1 MAAVAMRA
9 AIPVLLLSSVLAD
22 SPVDRVVTLLRELK
36 SKIEA
41 DGTSEQAAYDKFQC
55 WCEKTIGETSKA
67 ITDGKTSIETLSET
81 ITGKKGELGSLSA
94 ELAHVKKSLA
104 ENAKSQKDALAM
116 RENQHR
122 EYAQKKNEMEE
133 AIGALQNAIK
143 VLEGAG
149 TGADLLTVAADVRGA
164 LGLAPKGAVSSDQ
177 LSTVD
182 KFLRNP
188 SSFAQSGTSL
198 RSHGVDP
205 HGPASG
211 EISGILRDMYET
223 FVSDLQQS
231 NEEEAEQRKLHEEL
245 MEAKQKEQANLET
258 SLDTKETDHADATEV
273 EASSR
278 EERIDKEKNLKVN
291 EKFFVDTKLECQNKA
306 HEWSQRSITRSQE
319 LQGIEK
325 AIEILDDDDAKSRF
339 EQSSSTFLQTW
350 QHERPSE
357 TVVRDR
363 VFHLLSAVSRKSKRV
378 GIALLSADVST
389 GWHFDKVVANINK
402 LIEQIRKEE
411 REDVAAKDTCD
422 EDKAKHEGKK
432 ADLDHSIETLGGKK
446 TTVEGRRAAAQTSVT
461 DLGTKIVAVNST
473 LTTLISERNSEHEAF
488 QQGLED
494 DEEAIKLLDKA
505 IEALKDYYRSH
516 PSLVA
521 EVASIRK
528 HTDDP
533 EEKPRADFRKG
544 DSKKTESDQ
553 IIGMMEMIK
562 QDLQNEIKHAR
573 VDEKEAV
580 DAFWTQHSELL
591 HSIRDMQ
598 GQIADLER
606 RIAGHDKKIA
616 ALEEDIESDEDSKDA
631 VETAEDKVEPS
642 CSWLE
647 GAFDKRREARRTE
660 LDGLNS
666 AKAALQGAVE
676 EASEDTSL
684 LQRKPLLSK

>member
-1 MAAVAMRA
+1 MRA

-402 LIEQIRKEE
+402 LIEQIRKVPPM
-411 REDVAAKDTCD
+411 RGWPLAA
-422 EDKAKHEGKK
+422 GV
-432 ADLDHSIETLGGKK
+432 GG
-446 TTVEGRRAAAQTSVT
+446 
-461 DLGTKIVAVNST
+461 
-473 LTTLISERNSEHEAF
+473 
-488 QQGLED
+488 
-494 DEEAIKLLDKA
+494 
-505 IEALKDYYRSH
+505 
-516 PSLVA
+516 
-521 EVASIRK
+521 
-528 HTDDP
+528 
-533 EEKPRADFRKG
+533 
-544 DSKKTESDQ
+544 
-553 IIGMMEMIK
+553 
-562 QDLQNEIKHAR
+562 
-573 VDEKEAV
+573 
-580 DAFWTQHSELL
+580 
-591 HSIRDMQ
+591 
-598 GQIADLER
+598 ER
-606 RIAGHDKKIA
+606 R
-616 ALEEDIESDEDSKDA
+616 
-631 VETAEDKVEPS
+631 
-642 CSWLE
+642 CC
-647 GAFDKRREARRTE
+647 R
-660 LDGLNS
+660 
-666 AKAALQGAVE
+666 QGY
-676 EASEDTSL
+676 L
-684 LQRKPLLSK
+684 

>member
-1 MAAVAMRA
+1 MRA
-9 AIPVLLLSSVLAD
+9 AIPALFLSSVLAD

-41 DGTSEQAAYDKFQC
+41 DGTSEQEAYDKFQC

-67 ITDGKTSIETLSET
+67 ITDGKASVETLSET
-81 ITGKKGELGSLSA
+81 ITTKKGELGSLSA
-94 ELAHVKKSLA
+94 DLDHVKKSLA
-104 ENAKSQKDALAM
+104 DNLKSQKEAVGM
-116 RENQHR
+116 RHNQHQ
-122 EYAQKKNEMEE
+122 EYSQKKNEMEE
-133 AIGALQNAIK
+133 AIGALQNAVK

-188 SSFAQSGTSL
+188 GSFAQSAASL

-223 FVSDLQQS
+223 FVSDLQQA

-245 MEAKQKEQANLET
+245 MAAKQKEQSNLEA
-258 SLDTKETDHADATEV
+258 SLDTKEGDHADATEV
-273 EASSR
+273 EASSK
-278 EERIDKEKNLKVN
+278 EERLETEKNLKVN
-291 EKFFVDTKLECQNKA
+291 EKFFVDTKSECQIKA
-306 HEWSQRSITRSQE
+306 HEWAQRSLMRNQE
-319 LQGIEK
+319 LKGIEK

-339 EQSSSTFLQTW
+339 EQASSTFLQT
-350 QHERPSE
+350 QQSNQPHTSSA
-357 TVVRDR
+357 VRDR
-363 VFHLLSAVSRKSKRV
+363 VFRLLSAVSRRSKRV
-378 GIALLSADVST
+378 SIALLSADVSA
-389 GWHFDKVVANINK
+389 GWHFDKVVANIDK
-402 LIEQIRKEE
+402 LIQQIRKEE
-411 REDVAAKDTCD
+411 RDDVAAKDICD

-432 ADLDHSIETLGGKK
+432 ADLDHNIDTLAGKN
-446 TTVEGRRAAAQTSVT
+446 TTVVERKDAALASITE
-461 DLGTKIVAVNST
+461 LETKISAVNGT
-473 LTTLISERNSEHEAF
+473 LTTLITERNSQHESF

-505 IEALKDYYRSH
+505 IEALKDYYRTH
-516 PSLVA
+516 PAMVA
-521 EVASIRK
+521 KAASVRR
-528 HTDDP
+528 HAEEP
-533 EEKPRADFRKG
+533 GEKPRADFAKG
-544 DSKKTESDQ
+544 DAKKTESDQ

-573 VDEKEAV
+573 SDEKHAV

-598 GQIADLER
+598 GQIADLEKR
-606 RIAGHDKKIA
+606 VAGFDKKIA
-616 ALEEDIESDEDSKDA
+616 ALQEDIESDQDSRAA
-631 VETAEDKVEPS
+631 VEAAEEKVEPS

-647 GAFDKRREARRTE
+647 GAFEKRREARRTE

-676 EASEDTSL
+676 EAAADTL
-684 LQRKPLLSK
+684 FVQRKPLLSK